1 MDLTNNNLILTLF
14 SGPLPS
20 SKYIRGA
27 IIRTVLHLSNA
38 FDSFEVLEKH
48 NDNNINNNNIFGYP
62 YITMVL
68 HPIKKT

>member
-1 MDLTNNNLILTLF
+1 MDITKNNLILTLF

-20 SKYIRGA
+20 SKYTRGT

-38 FDSFEVLEKH
+38 FEKH
-48 NDNNINNNNIFGYP
+48 NNNNNINDNNIFGYP

-68 HPIKKT
+68 HPITKT

>member
-1 MDLTNNNLILTLF
+1 MDVTKNNLILTLF

-38 FDSFEVLEKH
+38 FDSFDVLEKH
-48 NDNNINNNNIFGYP
+48 NNNINDNNIFGYP

-68 HPIKKT
+68 HPIIKT